1 MNTAIEKLYGYCENH
16 SSNEPEVLRQIS
28 RDTHANLLKPRM
40 LSGHLQG
47 RLLSMISQIL
57 QPKSVLE
64 IGTFVGYSAICLAE
78 GLAENGRL
86 ITIEAN
92 EEFETKIKSNINLAG
107 LNDKIDLK
115 IGNALEVIPSLNCRF
130 DLVFIDADK
139 LNYIKYYDLVIE
151 KLNIGGLIISD
162 NVLWDAKVLDTSK
175 NDATTKLLRA
185 FNVHVQ
191 NDNRTNK
198 VLLPIRDG
206 LFVSRKIK

>member
-1 MNTAIEKLYGYCENH
+1 MNTAIEKLYEYCENH

>member
-1 MNTAIEKLYGYCENH
+1 MNTAIETLYEYCENH

-57 QPKSVLE
+57 QPKSILE

-78 GLAENGRL
+78 GLAENGQL

-92 EEFETKIKSNINLAG
+92 EEFETRIKNNINLAG
-107 LNDKIDLK
+107 LSDKIVLK
-115 IGNALEVIPSLNCRF
+115 IGNALEVIPKLDRMF

-139 LNYIKYYDLVIE
+139 LTYIQYYDLVIE

>member
-1 MNTAIEKLYGYCENH
+1 MNAAVETLYEYCENH

-92 EEFETKIKSNINLAG
+92 EEFETRIKSNINLAG

-115 IGNALEVIPSLNCRF
+115 IGNALEVIPKLDLKF

-139 LNYIKYYDLVIE
+139 LNYINYYDLVIE

-162 NVLWDAKVLDTSK
+162 NVLWDGKVLDISK

>member
-1 MNTAIEKLYGYCENH
+1 MNTANETLYEYCENH

-162 NVLWDAKVLDTSK
+162 NVLWDGKVLDTSK

>member
-1 MNTAIEKLYGYCENH
+1 MNTAIETLYEYCENH

-57 QPKSVLE
+57 QPKSILE

-78 GLAENGRL
+78 GLAENGQL

-92 EEFETKIKSNINLAG
+92 EEFETRIKNNINLAG
-107 LNDKIDLK
+107 LSDKIVLK
-115 IGNALEVIPSLNCRF
+115 IGNALEVIPKLDLMF

-139 LNYIKYYDLVIE
+139 LNYIQYYDLVIE

-162 NVLWDAKVLDTSK
+162 NVLWDGKVMEATK

>member
-1 MNTAIEKLYGYCENH
+1 LYEYCENH

-47 RLLSMISQIL
+47 RLLSMISQIQ
-57 QPKSVLE
+57 QPKSILE

-78 GLAENGRL
+78 GLAENGQL

-92 EEFETKIKSNINLAG
+92 EEFETRIKNNINLAG
-107 LNDKIDLK
+107 LTDKIVLK
-115 IGNALEVIPSLNCRF
+115 IGNALEVIPKLDLTF

-139 LNYIKYYDLVIE
+139 LNYIQYYDLVIE

-162 NVLWDAKVLDTSK
+162 NVLWDGKVMEATK

>member
-1 MNTAIEKLYGYCENH
+1 M
-16 SSNEPEVLRQIS
+16 
-28 RDTHANLLKPRM
+28 
-40 LSGHLQG
+40 
-47 RLLSMISQIL
+47 
-57 QPKSVLE
+57 
-64 IGTFVGYSAICLAE
+64 
-78 GLAENGRL
+78 
-86 ITIEAN
+86 
-92 EEFETKIKSNINLAG
+92 AG
-107 LNDKIDLK
+107 LNDKMDLK

>member
-28 RDTHANLLKPRM
+28 RDTHAYLLKPRM

-92 EEFETKIKSNINLAG
+92 EEFETRIKSNINLAG

>member
-1 MNTAIEKLYGYCENH
+1 MNAADETLYEYCENH

-92 EEFETKIKSNINLAG
+92 EEFETRIKSNINLAG

-115 IGNALEVIPSLNCRF
+115 IGNALEVIPKLDLKF

-139 LNYIKYYDLVIE
+139 LNYINYYDLVIE

-162 NVLWDAKVLDTSK
+162 NVLWDGKVLDISK

>member
-1 MNTAIEKLYGYCENH
+1 MNTAIETLYEYCENH

-78 GLAENGRL
+78 GLAEDGRL

-92 EEFETKIKSNINLAG
+92 EEFETRIKSNIHLAG

-115 IGNALEVIPSLNCRF
+115 IGNALEVIPNLNCTF

-139 LNYIKYYDLVIE
+139 LNYIQYYDLVIE

-162 NVLWDAKVLDTSK
+162 NVLWDGKVMEASK

-185 FNVHVQ
+185 FNEHVQ

>member
-1 MNTAIEKLYGYCENH
+1 MNTAIVKLYEYCEHH

>member
-1 MNTAIEKLYGYCENH
+1 MNAAIETLYEYCENH

-57 QPKSVLE
+57 QPKNVLE

-92 EEFETKIKSNINLAG
+92 EEFETKIKFNINLAG

-115 IGNALEVIPSLNCRF
+115 IGNALEVIPNLNCKF

-162 NVLWDAKVLDTSK
+162 NVLWDGKVMETSK

>member
-1 MNTAIEKLYGYCENH
+1 MNTAIEMLYEYCENH

-57 QPKSVLE
+57 QPKSILE

-78 GLAENGRL
+78 GLAENGQL

-92 EEFETKIKSNINLAG
+92 EEFETRIKNNINLAG
-107 LNDKIDLK
+107 LSDKIVLK
-115 IGNALEVIPSLNCRF
+115 IGSALEVIPKLDLMF

-139 LNYIKYYDLVIE
+139 LNYIQYYDLVIE

-162 NVLWDAKVLDTSK
+162 NVLWDGKVMEATK

>member
-92 EEFETKIKSNINLAG
+92 EEFETRIKSNINLAG